1 MPANLTPQYHEAE
14 EKFKEAET
22 PEEKAAALKEMLSTI
37 PKHKGTEKLQAD
49 IKRRLAALKKESQ
62 KKKARSTFN
71 PFHVEKQGAGQVVLA
86 GYPNVG
92 KSTLVASL
100 TRARTR
106 VADYPFSTTVPI
118 AGMMPYEDILIQLV
132 DTPPITEEVVPPG
145 ILMTYRGGDAL
156 LIVIDVHTGACL
168 EQLEGCLG
176 FLTEKRVI
184 SGPGEPPGPRTLPY
198 LILANK
204 ADLPGS
210 AENMEVLRELR
221 PDVKLVSLSSRDEPQ
236 EALKNKIFAMLD
248 VVRIYSKTP
257 GKPPDME
264 KPFTLKR
271 GGTVLDFANAVHRE
285 FPERLKNALVWG
297 SSRFDGQAVPRDY
310 VLQDRD
316 IVELQV

>member
-1 MPANLTPQYHEAE
+1 MPANLTPQYFEAE
-14 EKFKEAET
+14 EKYKAAES

-49 IKRRLAALKKESQ
+49 IKRRLAALKKESK
-62 KKKARSTFN
+62 KKKARSTYN

-100 TRARTR
+100 TRAKTR

-118 AGMMPYEDILIQLV
+118 AGMMPYQDILIQLV
-132 DTPPITEEVVPPG
+132 DTPPITEEIVPPG

-168 EQLEGCLG
+168 EQLEGTLE
-176 FLTEKRVI
+176 FLAEKKVI
-184 SGPGEPPGPRTLPY
+184 SLPGENQAPRTLPY
-198 LILANK
+198 LVLANK

-210 AENMEVLRELR
+210 GENMEVLRELR
-221 PDVKLVSLSSRDEPQ
+221 PDVQLVSLSSLEEPQ
-236 EALKNKIFAMLD
+236 EELKERVFTMLD
-248 VVRIYSKTP
+248 IVRIYSKTP
-257 GKPPDME
+257 GNPPDME

-271 GGTVLDFANAVHRE
+271 GGTVLDFAHAVHRD
-285 FPERLKNALVWG
+285 FPEQLKNALVWG

-310 VLQDRD
+310 ILQDKD
-316 IVELQV
+316 IVELQL

>member
-14 EKFKEAET
+14 EKYKAAGT
-22 PEEKAAALKEMLSTI
+22 PEEKAAALKDMLSTI

-49 IKRRLAALKKESQ
+49 IKKRMAALKKESQ
-62 KKKARSTFN
+62 KKKSRSTFN
-71 PFHVEKQGAGQVVLA
+71 PFHVEKHGAGQVVLA

-100 TRARTR
+100 TRAKTK

-118 AGMMPYEDILIQLV
+118 AGMMPYEDIHIQLV
-132 DTPPITEEVVPPG
+132 DTPPITEEMVPPG

-156 LIVIDVHTGACL
+156 LIIVDVHTGACL
-168 EQLEGCLG
+168 DQLEGCLQ
-176 FLTEKRVI
+176 FLTEKKII
-184 SGPGEPPGPRTLPY
+184 SPPGEKKEPRTLPY

-210 AENMEVLRELR
+210 EENMEALRELR
-221 PDVKLVSLSSRDEPQ
+221 PDVELQSLSSLHEPQ
-236 EALKNKIFAMLD
+236 DLLKEKIFTLLD
-248 VVRIYSKTP
+248 IVRIYSKTP
-257 GKPPDME
+257 GSPPDME

-271 GGTVLDFANAVHRE
+271 GGTVLDFASAVHRE
-285 FPERLKNALVWG
+285 FPDRLKNALVWG
-297 SSRFDGQAVPRDY
+297 SSKFDGQAVPKDY
-310 VLQDRD
+310 VLQDKD